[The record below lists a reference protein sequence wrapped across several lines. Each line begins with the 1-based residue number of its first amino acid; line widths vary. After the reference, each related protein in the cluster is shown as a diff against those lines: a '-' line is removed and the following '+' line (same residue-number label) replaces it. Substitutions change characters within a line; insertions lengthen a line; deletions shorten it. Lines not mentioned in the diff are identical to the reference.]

1 MLADLDLAAAASAGA
16 GDPTTTATPA
26 QVNPAGASGSG
37 SAAGG
42 SSGAPGGEFVYTKHD
57 MNIFART
64 DAVKKLALLLPD
76 LEEKLIFSNDTIIAV
91 LFACKNN
98 VNKAA
103 DTLLDLKERESMEYA
118 VMTERQRSTSKA
130 QLESRRMKQSDF
142 ETVMENGLK
151 KKKVGGE
158 AAANVFDLT
167 HLRHKTTLQ
176 ILNPELNGFCLIRC
190 LIEIGALI
198 LPNGTNAIYLTEEAK
213 SIFGM
218 DVVRAA
224 TVIAYNEYQAT
235 DDGIIDV
242 EIEEFEE
249 CSGQERA
256 RKWFL
261 QFQRD
266 WVPKSQTTKV
276 YCNERLIRIL
286 LSLCSDA
293 NVTVHVIDSSLHPDN
308 IYQEQVYMTQVQ
320 QYIFKGREDM
330 CHIALFR
337 NYVHYG
343 YLSN

>member
-1 MLADLDLAAAASAGA
+1 MFCSRSHTLFPPTRLILLCLLLTAAASATVGAGGSSTTSILLADLDLAAAASAGA
-16 GDPTTTATPA
+16 GDPTTTATA
-26 QVNPAGASGSG
+26 SQVNPAGASGSG

-42 SSGAPGGEFVYTKHD
+42 SSGAPGVEFVYTKHD
-57 MNIFART
+57 RNIFART
-64 DAVKKLALLLPD
+64 DAVKKLAQLLPD
-76 LEEKLIFSNDTIIAV
+76 LEEELIFSNDAIIAL
-91 LFACKNN
+91 LFACKND

-103 DTLLDLKERESMEYA
+103 DTMLDLKERESMEYA
-118 VMTERQRSTSKA
+118 VMTVRQRSISKA

-167 HLRHKTTLQ
+167 YLKHKTTLQ

-190 LIEIGALI
+190 LIAIGALI

-213 SIFGM
+213 SRFEK

-224 TVIAYNEYQAT
+224 TVIAYGEYQDT
-235 DDGIIDV
+235 DDENINL

-249 CSGQERA
+249 CSGQARA

-261 QFQRD
+261 QFQRE
-266 WVPKSQTTKV
+266 WVPGSQTTKV

-286 LSLCSDA
+286 L
-293 NVTVHVIDSSLHPDN
+293 
-308 IYQEQVYMTQVQ
+308 
-320 QYIFKGREDM
+320 G
-330 CHIALFR
+330 
-337 NYVHYG
+337 
-343 YLSN
+343 